1 MNKEINRITPSVQ
14 ARCLLGCGIV
24 TGAVALTLSFGMVSH
39 AGTGKLACKPD
50 IKVTNAKVRAIK
62 VLRFGY
68 KDRTGKDQNEGL
80 ANKVLEPGETE
91 TWKKQKLQD
100 LAEDTVSERIRVEFK
115 DDTSGKSKPSDP
127 WGKAAWSAWLDRTEA
142 CDDKTPY
149 WIKIEE
155 DGVSAGGSTTSA
167 SSSTTGGGST
177 SLR

>member
-1 MNKEINRITPSVQ
+1 MKREINRGTPSVQ
-14 ARCLLGCGIV
+14 ARCLLGCVII
-24 TGAVALTLSFGMVSH
+24 TGAVALTLSFSMGSH

-50 IKVTNAKVRAIK
+50 IKVTNSKVRAIK

-68 KDRTGKDQNEGL
+68 KDRAGKEQIEGL

-100 LAEDTVSERIRVEFK
+100 LAEDTLSEKIRVEYRN
-115 DDTSGKSKPSDP
+115 DTSGKSKPSDP
-127 WGKAAWSAWLDRTEA
+127 WGKADWSAWLDRTEA

-155 DGVSAGGSTTSA
+155 DGVSAGSSTTSA
-167 SSSTTGGGST
+167 SSSTTAGGST

>member
-1 MNKEINRITPSVQ
+1 MNREINRITPSVQ
-14 ARCLLGCGIV
+14 VRCLLGCGIV

-39 AGTGKLACKPD
+39 AGTGKLACNTD
-50 IKVTNAKVRAIK
+50 VKVTNSKVRAIK

-68 KDRTGKDQNEGL
+68 KDRDYKDQNEGL

-91 TWKKQKLQD
+91 TWKKQKLQEI
-100 LAEDTVSERIRVEFK
+100 AEGIVSKKIRVEYRN
-115 DDTSGKSKPSDP
+115 DTSGKSKPSDP
-127 WGKAAWSAWLDRTEA
+127 WGKATWSAWLDRTEA

-155 DGVSAGGSTTSA
+155 DGVSAGVSTTSA
-167 SSSTTGGGST
+167 SSSTTAGGST